1 MIEVEL
7 AKALRKK
14 LEEILA
20 EFRMPTDQPNFPD
33 RAPKII
39 NGYLPPK
46 RTSADP
52 DFPFVIVR
60 PKSGRTPDESSSRVA
75 VNLIIG
81 CYSEEFDGHEYAL
94 NVMTRIRTG
103 LLEMTHYTLDNRYRL
118 EFPLSWELFDDQPYP
133 QWQLEMTTEWTV
145 ATPQDMGDEYL

>member
-1 MIEVEL
+1 MVEILL
-7 AKALRKK
+7 AKALREK
-14 LEEILA
+14 LGEILA
-20 EFRMPTDQPNFPD
+20 NFRMPTDNTNFPD

-46 RTSADP
+46 RSTDDP

-60 PKSGRTPDESSSRVA
+60 PTVGRTPGESQSLVSIKI
-75 VNLIIG
+75 IIG
-81 CYSEEFDGHEYAL
+81 CFSEEFDGHEYAL

-103 LLEMTHYTLDNRYRL
+103 LLEMPYYTLDNRYRL
-118 EFPLSWELFDDQPYP
+118 EFPLAWELFDDQPYP

-145 ATPQDMGDEYL
+145 ATPQDMGDEHV